1 MSYMRIVIAIVLT
14 GLAVPATGNFAIAD
28 ETSPVSDAEFAR
40 ERNAEIDASMARV
53 DAEKT
58 AEFEHAR
65 NEEINR
71 VLAAYRRAAFNRQ
84 RNDEINASLAAV
96 AADRTREAQATAE
109 AEFERG
115 QDALADA
122 SMARVSSVQ
131 LAEFEKVRNQEID
144 STMATYEYAKF
155 AEERNSEIEASMA
168 AAEQARRE
176 SEFAAARNAEIE
188 ISLSTVNARLHP
200 IETGSI
206 AR

>member
-40 ERNAEIDASMARV
+40 ERNAEIDASMGRV
-53 DAEKT
+53 DAEKR

-65 NEEINR
+65 NEEIDR
-71 VLAAYRRAAFNRQ
+71 ALAAYRRAAFNRQ

-96 AADRTREAQATAE
+96 EADRTREAQATVE
-109 AEFERG
+109 AEFECE
-115 QDALADA
+115 QNALADA
-122 SMARVSSVQ
+122 SMVRVSAVQ
-131 LAEFEKVRNQEID
+131 LAEFEKERNQEID
-144 STMATYEYAKF
+144 TAMAAHQAAEF
-155 AEERNSEIEASMA
+155 AEERNSEVEASMA
-168 AAEQARRE
+168 TVEQARRE